1 MNQEK
6 LGRGFGQ
13 RWALAFMVLVGASGP
28 SPGSGRTPTYPE
40 ANLIKANSPG
50 GFPYLAGGI
59 SFDEKKAIERA
70 AAPYNLRLF
79 FARRSGVF
87 AAPVTLLIAPND
99 GSRVEPIAVRAPSVF
114 IQLPSGSYTILA
126 RFRRESVI
134 VRDMHLHDGGK
145 KTYFLRSD

>member
-6 LGRGFGQ
+6 LGGGFPR
-13 RWALAFMVLVGASGP
+13 RWAMAFIALVGASGP
-28 SPGSGRTPTYPE
+28 VPSSGRTPTYPE
-40 ANLIKANSPG
+40 VNLIKAKTPG
-50 GFPYLAGGI
+50 GFPYLAGG
-59 SFDEKKAIERA
+59 SSVDEKQAMERD

-99 GSRVEPIAVRAPSVF
+99 GSRVEPIAVRSASVF

-126 RFRRESVI
+126 RFTRQIVI
-134 VRDMHLHDGGK
+134 VRDIHLRPGGK
-145 KTYFLRSD
+145 KTYLLRGD